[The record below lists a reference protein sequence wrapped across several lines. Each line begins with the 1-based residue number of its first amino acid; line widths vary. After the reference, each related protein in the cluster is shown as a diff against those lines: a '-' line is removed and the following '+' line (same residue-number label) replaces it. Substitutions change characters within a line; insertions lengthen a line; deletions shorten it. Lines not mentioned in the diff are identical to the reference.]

1 MSESRS
7 LKEELKDEEYR
18 YAYAEDYLNTHIA
31 LQIKVLREQR
41 QMTQKDLANKIGTW
55 QAGISRLENIN
66 YSSWKTKTLKKVA
79 RALGVRLHISF
90 ETFGT
95 LLNEAA
101 HFSRATLERPD
112 FTSDPVFL
120 PATLGRLEGAIPLSP
135 TSLGATDRPSPIQNL
150 GALPSGILAEVEG
163 ALRHNYTAVSP
174 PSAYRLLVNYVPE
187 PAGKSW
193 VAESQQTNQRS
204 ASENTLEG
212 PLSNVIQL
220 PLCYQGPTSYRFGPM
235 IEESL
240 ECHGVA

>member
-79 RALGVRLHISF
+79 RALGVRLRISF

-120 PATLGRLEGAIPLSP
+120 PTTLGRLEGAMPLSP
-135 TSLGATDRPSPIQNL
+135 TSLSLGAAHRPSPIQNL
-150 GALPSGILAEVEG
+150 GAGILAEAEG
-163 ALRHNYTAVSP
+163 AHWHNIRLCRLDRP
-174 PSAYRLLVNYVPE
+174 IGLLVNYVSE

-193 VAESQQTNQRS
+193 VTESQQTNQPPP
-204 ASENTLEG
+204 SENTLEG

-220 PLCYQGPTSYRFGPM
+220 PLYHQGPTSYRSGPM
-235 IEESL
+235 IDESP
-240 ECHGVA
+240 ECYGVA